1 LLSQDLG
8 MTVASSLPNTRCFS
22 GKSRVRGEGGAADHP
37 LDGRELAIGRLQ
49 AKVGSLTIWNELLK
63 AKT

>member
-1 LLSQDLG
+1 MLFWQNHA
-8 MTVASSLPNTRCFS
+8 MPV
-22 GKSRVRGEGGAADHP
+22 VRGEGGAADHP